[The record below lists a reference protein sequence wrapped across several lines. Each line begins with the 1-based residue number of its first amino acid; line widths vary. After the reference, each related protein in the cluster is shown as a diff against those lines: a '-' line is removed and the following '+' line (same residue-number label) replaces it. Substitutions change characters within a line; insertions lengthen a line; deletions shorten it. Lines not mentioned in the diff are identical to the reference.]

1 MCADVRFETT
11 TAYRHTL
18 NPNTYCTYCTSL
30 AILACVAVMNR
41 LHDEVRL
48 TPNPAYGK
56 EDRAFDG
63 PEPARFMCPVT
74 LQEMNGS
81 HAFVVLMSTGWVM
94 AEKATKEVGIAG
106 LQVCAWHRV

>member
-1 MCADVRFETT
+1 KLCVYLTGTLFRFKPSVSF
-11 TAYRHTL
+11 
-18 NPNTYCTYCTSL
+18 N
-30 AILACVAVMNR
+30 
-41 LHDEVRL
+41 RL
-48 TPNPAYGK
+48 TPNPSFEK

-94 AEKATKEVGIAG
+94 SEKATKEV
-106 LQVCAWHRV
+106 